1 MKKKKNPYIKSESL
15 GDSPSLRIPQTCLPS
30 WCCCRLTPH
39 SELPP
44 WGLLLKC
51 SGFRTSRRCWPLIL
65 ILTQILHSQ
74 RHLSSLPRP
83 LTLSMAWFVLVSSQ
97 HYSSTETISACL
109 FTSCLCVQSLNRVWL
124 LWTIVRQAPL
134 SVEFSRQNYWL
145 YLFLH
150 VVPSAYHV
158 SLSSI
163 NVCWMNG

>member
-97 HYSSTETISACL
+97 HYSSTETISVCL
-109 FTSCLCVQSLNRVWL
+109 LVYFLPLCSVTQSCLTPMDYSPPGSSVRGIFQAKL
-124 LWTIVRQAPL
+124 LTL
-134 SVEFSRQNYWL
+134 SFSPCGPQCL
-145 YLFLH
+145 
-150 VVPSAYHV
+150 P
-158 SLSSI
+158 
-163 NVCWMNG
+163 C